1 MNRQQT
7 DLNPLAN
14 IYDAIQGLVDG
25 MIVKVGTEMDASES
39 FETRKYVDAY
49 IDALNGVKTY
59 AGYEYTI
66 EEFIA
71 VGIDDKNT
79 IRYYQTHPLELP
91 QQFQNQLLK
100 NRHAKIIAEYEEPN
114 DYYRKL
120 AGLPPLGTV
129 GGIIVDDIVSSSF
142 LVIEDDANLE
152 EYQGKKVIT
161 RSSAR
166 NLMETVLFNTGDYL
180 SIKHA
185 EIGNT
190 ALSSTRSFRVVED
203 NADIKDLKRVIFKK
217 DAYTISS
224 SLGLDLNQIYDGA
237 YLYIPAKHVVDTTN
251 IVQSSFL
258 VVRDDISAEEF
269 SPDTMVK
276 RFEARLTVPNIL
288 EGSYL
293 YLKDFLYPSLE
304 YEETYGLSRKVPI
317 HKIGDVYGARY
328 INILEALGYF
338 DELKKTH
345 TGPKY
350 EYLDHLGTKKI
361 DILTARR
368 AHAYDL
374 LWLPDV
380 GNDVIRQQFSICYNG
395 CRDYFMST
403 VYNYYFNG
411 IYDYYENFIGL
422 AICQM
427 AIQQTLARA
436 EYTAINRDF
445 YDVNM
450 VKMLFDAYDVPFTS
464 RISQSTQLRI
474 AKNLNLLIQN
484 KASNKV
490 IYDIASLLGYHDFQI
505 YKYYL
510 MKERRVDAAGNL
522 IYADTTTSGYV
533 LDDEGHMV
541 PGNIVVNDLKRMYD
555 TYFQK
560 VELKNM
566 DYQQAF
572 QDTANRVNYDE
583 ITMPD
588 PLWWDDQ
595 NTFDSVYGD
604 PTKYTADEE
613 PEAYIKHINY
623 VETKYLGIT
632 ISYKLSEV
640 VFEDIILLRT
650 ILEKPDE
657 FGNIMLTFPNI
668 TGTYE
673 VSLFDTIVFL
683 CAMLCK
689 QSHISGEILTKVSTI
704 LDVIGYMTEDADG
717 YIPCDT
723 LAFNFELAKNAETFA
738 EIMKEPLKWMSDEE
752 KKKFDNYLSILTIV
766 GDQKEKILAF
776 NQMYSNIKG
785 MGYFIQRKM
794 SEATDVLEYRA
805 WRDLY
810 HALFIQKEISEV
822 FSLGNTGRIASTYL
836 EYLQVMNPRLF
847 NVLLDCEDY
856 LLYTY
861 IDHVIYRM
869 TQVIDDLS
877 TLQAMNDSNSSLHD
891 YLIKL
896 IKFFKS
902 YTTDMVSLDTQYIFD
917 LKPDNL
923 LKLTESYMIHQT
935 DLHEDT
941 LKMIYSDVIQM
952 SFRAK
957 IADRHKMTD
966 TADLFH
972 KVELR
977 DVMPLNVFSKK
988 TCNKMDCKYRCKEDN
1003 KNCTIP
1009 CKFKGYDTSE
1019 FYAKCKDYIAAVLT
1033 IEKTIGDSIVTMVDL
1048 QEAIRAH
1055 LVHVGRIFRMV
1066 DSFRFSVP
1074 EKAKKAKSMS
1084 SMEPLLSLEYGYLTN
1099 TLTKLNDML
1108 TAVSAGFTLN
1118 STGVDAIIDAAKK
1131 LTVEGSPCKV
1141 ICRNPIYPCLTE
1153 DVCPTRER
1161 EEISFTE
1168 EFVQTDKIFE
1178 RELLDWTVD
1187 WFLEDYLLLLERT
1200 GFKVTLHRNEES
1212 KLPIAVEGLRSEL
1225 FAMYQESLKIM
1236 DAAFMQ
1242 MTQTVEDRLKLR
1254 EDLYTYYEDPV

>member
-14 IYDAIQGLVDG
+14 IYDVIHDLVDG
-25 MIVKVGTEMDASES
+25 MIVKVGTSMDSSES
-39 FETRKYVDAY
+39 FETRKYVDSY
-49 IDALNGVKTY
+49 IDALSGVATY
-59 AGYEYTI
+59 AGYAYTTDD
-66 EEFIA
+66 FFA
-71 VGIDDKNT
+71 VGIEDKNT
-79 IRYYQTHPLELP
+79 IHYYQNYPLEVP
-91 QQFQNQLLK
+91 QQFREQLLK
-100 NRHAKIIAEYEEPN
+100 NRHDKIIAEYEEPN
-114 DYYRKL
+114 NYYRKL
-120 AGLPPLGTV
+120 AGIPPLGTV
-129 GGIIVDDIVSSSF
+129 GGIIVDDIVTSSF
-142 LVIEDDANLE
+142 LVIDDDANLDD
-152 EYQGKKVIT
+152 YYGKKVIT

-166 NLMETVLFNTGDYL
+166 NLLETVLFNTGNYL
-180 SIKHA
+180 MVKKA
-185 EIGNT
+185 EFGIT
-190 ALSSTRSFRVVED
+190 AISSTRSFRIVED
-203 NADIKDLKRVIFKK
+203 DTNVKDLKRVIFKK
-217 DAYTISS
+217 DAYAISG
-224 SLGLDLNQIYDGA
+224 SLGIDTQQIYAGA
-237 YLYIPAKHVVDTTN
+237 YLYIPSKDVVDTTT
-251 IVQSSFL
+251 IVQSAYL
-258 VVRDDISAEEF
+258 VVQDDISKEEYC
-269 SPDTMVK
+269 PDTMVK
-276 RFEARLTVPNIL
+276 LSEAKLNTPGIS

-293 YLKDFLYPSLE
+293 YLKDFLYPSIE
-304 YEETYGLSRKVPI
+304 YETTYGLSRKVPI
-317 HKIGDVYGARY
+317 HKIEDVYGKRY
-328 INILEALGYF
+328 VNILESLGYF
-338 DELKKTH
+338 TELKSLH
-345 TGPKY
+345 TEPQYG
-350 EYLDHLGTKKI
+350 YLDHLGSRKI
-361 DILTARR
+361 DIMTARK
-368 AHAYDL
+368 AHAFDL

-380 GNDVIRQQFSICYNG
+380 GNDVIRQQFSICYKG

-445 YDVNM
+445 YDTNM

-490 IYDIASLLGYHDFQI
+490 IYDIASLLGYHDIQI

-510 MKERRVDAAGNL
+510 MKERKVDVAGNL
-522 IYADTTTSGYV
+522 TYADTTVSGYV
-533 LDDEGHMV
+533 LDDDGHMV
-541 PGNIVVNDLKRMYD
+541 PGEIVVNDLRRMYD

-560 VELKNM
+560 VELKEM
-566 DYQQAF
+566 DYQKAF
-572 QDTANRVNYDE
+572 QDTANRVDYDE

-604 PTKYTADEE
+604 PTKYTAEEE

-650 ILEKPDE
+650 ILEKPEE
-657 FGNIMLTFPNI
+657 FGDIMLTFPNI

-738 EIMKEPLKWMSDEE
+738 EIMEEPLKWMSEEE
-752 KKKFDNYLSILTIV
+752 KKKFDTYLTTLTIV

-776 NQMYSNIKG
+776 NQMYMNIKN

-794 SEATDVLEYRA
+794 CEATDVMEYRA

-810 HALFIQKEISEV
+810 HALFIQKELSEV
-822 FSLGNTGRIASTYL
+822 FSLGNTGKVASTYM

-847 NVLLDCEDY
+847 NVVLNCEDY
-856 LLYTY
+856 LLYTH

-869 TQVIDDLS
+869 TQIIDDLS
-877 TLQAMNDSNSSLHD
+877 VLQAMNDSNSSLHD

-896 IKFFKS
+896 VKFFKS

-923 LKLTESYMIHQT
+923 LKLTESYELHQT
-935 DLHEDT
+935 DLHADF
-941 LKMIYSDVIQM
+941 LKLVYSDVIKM
-952 SFRAK
+952 TFRAK
-957 IADRHKMTD
+957 IADGLRLND
-966 TADLFH
+966 SADLFH
-972 KVELR
+972 AVELR
-977 DVMPLNVFSKK
+977 DTMPLNVFSKK
-988 TCNKMDCKYRCKEDN
+988 TCTRTDCKYRCKED
-1003 KNCTIP
+1003 KENCKISCP
-1009 CKFKGYDTSE
+1009 FKGYDTTD
-1019 FYAKCKDYIAAVLT
+1019 FYARCKDYIAAVLS
-1033 IEKTIGDSIVTMVDL
+1033 IETTMSDRIATLVNL
-1048 QEAIRAH
+1048 QEAIRSH

-1066 DSFRFSVP
+1066 ESFRFNTTKP
-1074 EKAKKAKSMS
+1074 KSKTQTS
-1084 SMEPLLSLEYGYLTN
+1084 IIPLLSLEYGYLTS
-1099 TLTKLNDML
+1099 TLTKLNDTL
-1108 TAVSAGFTLN
+1108 NEVGAGFTLN
-1118 STGVDAIIDAAKK
+1118 TIGIEAIIADAKE
-1131 LTVEGSPCKV
+1131 LSVDGSDRKV
-1141 ICRNPIYPCLTE
+1141 ICKNPIYPCLTE
-1153 DVCPTRER
+1153 EICPNRER
-1161 EEISFTE
+1161 EELSFSE

-1178 RELLDWTVD
+1178 RELIDWTVD
-1187 WFLEDYLLLLERT
+1187 WFLEDYLLLLDQL
-1200 GFKVTLHRNEES
+1200 GFKTTLHKNEES

-1225 FAMYQESLKIM
+1225 TAIYQESLKIM
-1236 DAAFMQ
+1236 DAASMQ
-1242 MTQTVEDRLKLR
+1242 MHYTMEDRIKLR
-1254 EDLYTYYEDPV
+1254 EDIYTFYEDPV